1 MPFGTN
7 CSTEARFT
15 FFLADV
21 LAMETAPKAS
31 PDEFVAEMRKV
42 VEAVL
47 GTVTDRINGAQR
59 RKPSDAAARRSATS

>member
-1 MPFGTN
+1 
-7 CSTEARFT
+7 
-15 FFLADV
+15 
-21 LAMETAPKAS
+21 METAPKAS